1 RLRRR
6 HGHGDRDPHR
16 RHQGRHGPRA
26 GRRGSGR
33 RFRCDHG
40 ASRDP
45 VEGGRRPARRRVR
58 RHAPPGMS
66 APRPAA
72 RRPRPG
78 RRTTVLAGTAAS
90 ALLAGTTRLTW
101 IDAAAPDLTGTL
113 QQVDVPGAEAA
124 PAVLALALVAIA
136 ASLATSLPSALLRF
150 VTGPVLVLTG
160 GGAAL
165 AALRVVLDPSAAA
178 GSAVAGATDVIS
190 SGLEAYASTS
200 ALRTHVPVLAVVAG
214 GLLLLTLVP
223 ALAVAA
229 VGVLVLVA
237 GGSWPRRDRYRSAA
251 VAVAADPSE
260 DPAAAWDALTRG
272 EDPSLEEHGTERPAP
287 TDPDGT
293 RGRPPTRRSE
303 ERRVGKEG
311 RSRGWLA

>member
-1 RLRRR
+1 
-6 HGHGDRDPHR
+6 
-16 RHQGRHGPRA
+16 
-26 GRRGSGR
+26 
-33 RFRCDHG
+33 
-40 ASRDP
+40 
-45 VEGGRRPARRRVR
+45 
-58 RHAPPGMS
+58 
-66 APRPAA
+66 
-72 RRPRPG
+72 
-78 RRTTVLAGTAAS
+78 
-90 ALLAGTTRLTW
+90 
-101 IDAAAPDLTGTL
+101 PDLTGTL

-136 ASLATSLPSALLRF
+136 ASLATSLPSAWLRF

-165 AALRVVLDPSAAA
+165 AALGVVRDPSAAA
-178 GSAVAGATDVIS
+178 GSAVASATGVLG
-190 SGLEAYASTS
+190 SGLEADAT
-200 ALRTHVPVLAVVAG
+200 AWP
-214 GLLLLTLVP
+214 LLTLVP

-293 RGRPPTRRSE
+293 QGRPPTRR
-303 ERRVGKEG
+303 RRSPGARPPSRRGGRCAVHHASAWHNGDDRDPDWRRNMPKTYAVPPPPHHNEGKTVAAWTMNLGIVLGALAIGIGMVVGDLDILIWVG
-311 RSRGWLA
+311 AVVVAVSIVVGAVLSL

>member
-1 RLRRR
+1 
-6 HGHGDRDPHR
+6 
-16 RHQGRHGPRA
+16 
-26 GRRGSGR
+26 
-33 RFRCDHG
+33 
-40 ASRDP
+40 
-45 VEGGRRPARRRVR
+45 
-58 RHAPPGMS
+58 MS

-136 ASLATSLPSALLRF
+136 ASLATSLPSAWLRF

-165 AALRVVLDPSAAA
+165 AALGVVRDPSAAA
-178 GSAVAGATDVIS
+178 GSAVASATGVLG
-190 SGLEAYASTS
+190 SGLEADAT
-200 ALRTHVPVLAVVAG
+200 AWP
-214 GLLLLTLVP
+214 LLTLVP
-223 ALAVAA
+223 AFAVAA

-287 TDPDGT
+287 TDPEGT
-293 RGRPPTRRSE
+293 QGRPPAR
-303 ERRVGKEG
+303 
-311 RSRGWLA
+311 

>member
-1 RLRRR
+1 
-6 HGHGDRDPHR
+6 
-16 RHQGRHGPRA
+16 
-26 GRRGSGR
+26 
-33 RFRCDHG
+33 
-40 ASRDP
+40 
-45 VEGGRRPARRRVR
+45 
-58 RHAPPGMS
+58 MS
-66 APRPAA
+66 APQPAA

-90 ALLAGTTRLTW
+90 ALLAGATRPTW

-136 ASLATSLPSALLRF
+136 ASLATSLPSAWLRF

-165 AALRVVLDPSAAA
+165 AALGVLRDPTAAA
-178 GSAVAGATDVIS
+178 GSAVATATGVLG
-190 SGLEAYASTS
+190 SGLEAETTTWPLL
-200 ALRTHVPVLAVVAG
+200 ALA
-214 GLLLLTLVP
+214 P

-229 VGVLVLVA
+229 VGVLVLLV

-251 VAVAADPSE
+251 VTVTADPSE

-272 EDPSLEEHGTERPAP
+272 EDPSLEEPHGTSRPAP
-287 TDPDGT
+287 TDPDGE
-293 RGRPPTRRSE
+293 RRRPP
-303 ERRVGKEG
+303 
-311 RSRGWLA
+311 SR

>member
-1 RLRRR
+1 HADHRPARTRAARRLRRHRGVRRLRRR

-72 RRPRPG
+72 RRPRLG

-136 ASLATSLPSALLRF
+136 ASLATSLPSAWLRF

-165 AALRVVLDPSAAA
+165 AALGVVRDPSAAA
-178 GSAVAGATDVIS
+178 GSAVASATGVLG
-190 SGLEAYASTS
+190 SGLEADAT
-200 ALRTHVPVLAVVAG
+200 AWP
-214 GLLLLTLVP
+214 LLTLVP

-293 RGRPPTRRSE
+293 QGRPPTR
-303 ERRVGKEG
+303 
-311 RSRGWLA
+311 